1 MNDKKTKQPNCW
13 YRESVSDLTEYQTSH
28 NITLSQSRTQSKGLT
43 LYNLMMDKRHEDAA
57 EVLS

>member
-1 MNDKKTKQPNCW
+1 MNDKKTKQPYCW

-28 NITLSQSRTQSKGLT
+28 NIPLSQSRTQSKGLT
-43 LYNLMMDKRHEDAA
+43 LYNLMMDKRHDDAP